1 MSITSKTDRA
11 KLPPR
16 REPYWDRI
24 STGLHIGYRVL
35 ESGTGTWIARLR
47 ADDGKQKY
55 NALGTLEQIDDK
67 KKYDEA
73 VIAANAWRDQIAMGV
88 TKTDETVAG
97 ACKNYVTD
105 LLNRKGKKASDD
117 AKARFRRLVDD
128 TDLGRTRLNKLTPK
142 VVKDWLNNQVAEPEE
157 DDDDEAETIRRS
169 KDSANRNLRTLKAA
183 LNLARR
189 EGLVVSDFAW
199 AAVQQF
205 QDVGRRRESILSSEQ
220 RKALLAKC
228 SKEFEPFVRGLL
240 LTGLRPGELARIRAL
255 DFDKAHGTLGISG
268 KTGRRVVTLSSIA
281 AEFFAKQCKGKV
293 GKASVFLTEWDVPW
307 NKDSWKILFREAADA
322 AGLPED
328 HVLYTLRHTAIS
340 EMLIAGLSIGIVSQL
355 CGTSPEMIGKH
366 YGHLLHGQTREALDR
381 VRAI

>member
-1 MSITSKTDRA
+1 MSIDLKSKTSRSS
-11 KLPPR
+11 LSPR
-16 REPYWDRI
+16 REPHWQRLA
-24 STGLHIGYRVL
+24 TGFFLGYRVF
-35 ESGTGTWIARLR
+35 ESGKGTWIARLR

-55 NALGTLEQIDDK
+55 NALGSFEQFDDAAK
-67 KKYDEA
+67 EA
-73 VIAANAWRDQIAMGV
+73 NRWRDQLAMGV

-105 LLNRKGKKASDD
+105 LLNRKGKKSSDE
-117 AKARFRRLVDD
+117 AKGRFRRLVDD
-128 TDLGRTRLNKLTPK
+128 ATIGRTRLNKLTPK
-142 VVKDWLNNQVAEPEE
+142 IVRDWLNDQVVEPEE
-157 DDDDEAETIRRS
+157 DDDDEAETLRRS

-189 EGLVVSDFAW
+189 DGLVVSDFAW
-199 AAVQQF
+199 VSVQQF

-220 RKALLAKC
+220 RQALLDKC

-240 LTGLRPGELARIRAL
+240 LTGMRPGELAGIRAA
-255 DFDKAHGTLGISG
+255 DFDKAHGILGVSG
-268 KTGRRVVTLSSIA
+268 KIGRRMVTLSSTA

-293 GKASVFLTEWDVPW
+293 GKAYVFLTEWNVPW
-307 NKDSWKILFREAADA
+307 NKDSWKLLFREAADA

-340 EMLIAGLSIGIVSQL
+340 EMLIAGLGIGIVSQL